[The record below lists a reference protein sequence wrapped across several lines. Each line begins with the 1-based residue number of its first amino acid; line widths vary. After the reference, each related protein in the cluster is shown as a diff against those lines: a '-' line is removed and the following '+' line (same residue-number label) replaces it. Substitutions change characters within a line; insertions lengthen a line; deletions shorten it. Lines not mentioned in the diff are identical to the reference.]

1 MEGELGHTTLS
12 NHFAKDMTP
21 RDTINECINSNCS
34 ERGSHKSQSELQE
47 VSFLVIL
54 EMWSM
59 LNKKKIRF
67 SLLVALK

>member
-1 MEGELGHTTLS
+1 MDGELGHTLLS
-12 NHFAKDMTP
+12 NDFAKDMTP

-54 EMWSM
+54 EM
-59 LNKKKIRF
+59 
-67 SLLVALK
+67 

>member
-12 NHFAKDMTP
+12 GEFAKNMTP

-47 VSFLVIL
+47 ISFSVIL
-54 EMWSM
+54 EM
-59 LNKKKIRF
+59 
-67 SLLVALK
+67 